1 MPQTKEFFVDGIKT
15 IAIHNDVARIQFM
28 QLDYQ
33 GNPLE
38 GLCLLVPMGQVKSIA
53 EALQKLAAHAP
64 AAATP
69 ASATTPPTPPAATST
84 TVKPTSAPSPFPG
97 QPRKI

>member
-1 MPQTKEFFVDGIKT
+1 MPQIKDFFVDGIKT

-33 GNPLE
+33 GNPQE
-38 GLCLLVPMGQVKSIA
+38 EICLLVPMGQVKSMA

-64 AAATP
+64 AGV
-69 ASATTPPTPPAATST
+69 PAAPAASPST
-84 TVKPTSAPSPFPG
+84 APAAKPGVFPG